1 MKRSNHRQPKSP
13 ARGRP
18 RERYGRINLSGHRLR
33 YEALACC
40 RSVGLS
46 ASVPHRMS
54 CPIMRV
60 RRCAFDVGGL
70 R

>member
-1 MKRSNHRQPKSP
+1 MKRSNHRQLKPRS
-13 ARGRP
+13 GRP

-33 YEALACC
+33 YEALACR

-54 CPIMRV
+54 FPIMRV
-60 RRCAFDVGGL
+60 RRCAFDAAGL